1 MSVSR
6 TGHRG
11 SLSSWADGMTTS
23 LLVISDREPLAW
35 LLRTSSFAIPAARAE
50 SAPRPGTTLLL
61 YTTRGCHRNP
71 GRDRGLVMGLA
82 QATSDP
88 RRLSEPVTFRGHEY
102 VIGLDLDLQGVCRV
116 REGVQLGPLQRQL
129 DLLPSEGPWSY
140 PLRRSAVPLSDPDAT
155 LIRERLVPLLRPV
168 SEVLPA
174 YERAARLLKDEE
186 NE

>member
-1 MSVSR
+1 
-6 TGHRG
+6 
-11 SLSSWADGMTTS
+11 MTTS

-61 YTTRGCHRNP
+61 YTTRGCYRNP
-71 GRDRGLVMGLA
+71 GRDRSLAMGMA
-82 QATSDP
+82 QVTSHP
-88 RRLSEPVTFRGHEY
+88 RRLRGPVTFRGHEY

-116 REGVQLGPLQRQL
+116 HEGVQLGPLQGRL
-129 DLLPSEGPWSY
+129 ELLPPEGPWSY
-140 PLRRSAVPLSDPDAT
+140 PLRRSVVPLSDPDAT
-155 LIRERLVPLLRPV
+155 LIREPLVSLLRPV

-174 YERAARLLKDEE
+174 YERAARLLEDEE